1 MFFAQQPLAARAY
14 HVTSPSQTG
23 VFLSVSDDATI
34 VGSHHSRDY
43 PLDPSSWA
51 LSFAQTQSNIGIIG
65 NIGDTANA
73 RGGVIN
79 GDYEAYID
87 HYDPGISRQNTARE
101 NLTSNLMS
109 Q

>member
-1 MFFAQQPLAARAY
+1 M
-14 HVTSPSQTG
+14 TSPLQTG

-34 VGSHHSRDY
+34 VGSHHARDY

-51 LSFAQTQSNIGIIG
+51 LIFAQTQNNIGIIG
-65 NIGDTANA
+65 NIGDTA
-73 RGGVIN
+73 N